1 MPPTPDPFRAA
12 RESAGVL
19 PADFRGEQVLMLLR
33 HRDVRTAALDWKTYS
48 SDAPGRVPVPSEEHV
63 RSVRQLPIETDPPDH
78 AEYRRVADPFFARP
92 KDPAMIA
99 AVAALVDELVSTAL
113 ARPDTEVVR
122 DFALPLQSYALA
134 LLLQVDRSEAEEW
147 ISWGT
152 HVFHA
157 RPDGE
162 PPGAALERYLA
173 RRLDRAAASPGE
185 DFFSALTRATVRGRP
200 LTRPEMM
207 GFANLVF
214 AGGRDTLIHTFAG
227 IFAHFARVPT
237 DLARLR
243 AEPDLINPAAEEFFR
258 VQSVLTQIG
267 RVCPHGA
274 TVHGHAVPPDARV
287 SLCFASANR
296 DASVFP
302 APEETR
308 LDRKPNPHVA
318 FGSGP
323 HTCLGALH
331 ARLLT
336 RTLLTA
342 LARRV
347 AQIEICAATPHV
359 ETESAYAR
367 ESGFDQLIV
376 RLRPLSPS

>member
-1 MPPTPDPFRAA
+1 MPPSPDPFRAA
-12 RESAGVL
+12 RERDGVL
-19 PADFRGEQVLMLLR
+19 PADFRGERVVMLLR

-48 SDAPGRVPVPSEEHV
+48 SDAPGRVPVPAEDHL
-63 RSVRQLPIETDPPDH
+63 RTVRQLPIETDPPDH
-78 AEYRRVADPFFARP
+78 ADYRRIADPFFARP

-99 AVAALVDELVSTAL
+99 AVERLVDELLTAAL
-113 ARPDTEVVR
+113 ARPEIEVVR
-122 DFALPLQSYALA
+122 DFALPLQSHALA
-134 LLLQVDRSEAEEW
+134 LLLNVDRAEADEW

-162 PPGAALERYLA
+162 PPGAALERYIE
-173 RRLDRAAASPGE
+173 RRLDQAAAAPGD
-185 DFFSALTRATVRGRP
+185 DFFSALTRASVRGRP
-200 LTRPEMM
+200 LSRAEMA
-207 GFANLVF
+207 GFANLTF

-227 IFAHFARVPT
+227 VLAHFAENPA

-243 AEPDLINPAAEEFFR
+243 AEPDLVPTAAEEFFR

-274 TVHGHAVPPDARV
+274 TVHGVTVPPDARV

-296 DASVFP
+296 DAAVFP
-302 APEETR
+302 APDDTR

-336 RTLLTA
+336 RTLLRALTA
-342 LARRV
+342 RV
-347 AQIEICAATPHV
+347 ARIEIRAAEPHL
-359 ETESAYAR
+359 ETESAYVR
-367 ESGFDQLIV
+367 RSGFD
-376 RLRPLSPS
+376 RLTVTLHAIAAP